1 VEGLSIEEQ
10 KEMLK
15 KLEAQLELNEHGQLA
30 EAQKQKANLNQRLA
44 ARRAKN
50 AKNKKGKE
58 KKEEQK
64 QVEAAKEK
72 EKEKNMEQSLKGMFE
87 RKSTLILQ
95 DHDNDNSELM
105 KRLRAWK

>member
-1 VEGLSIEEQ
+1 
-10 KEMLK
+10 M
-15 KLEAQLELNEHGQLA
+15 
-30 EAQKQKANLNQRLA
+30 
-44 ARRAKN
+44 
-50 AKNKKGKE
+50 
-58 KKEEQK
+58 
-64 QVEAAKEK
+64 EAAKEK